1 MGYQVDKFNR
11 KYLLIICGLTWNL
24 TCACSYFVNSFS
36 QLLIIRIVFAILSS
50 VHTPA
55 CISLINDYFK
65 HEKRSRANSLYV
77 AAVSIG
83 VGFANLTS
91 ILN

>member
-1 MGYQVDKFNR
+1 MV
-11 KYLLIICGLTWNL
+11 
-24 TCACSYFVNSFS
+24 
-36 QLLIIRIVFAILSS
+36 RILFAVLSS
-50 VHTPA
+50 IHTPA

-91 ILN
+91 IINFQIGWRLSSVFVSTFGLIITILTCFIHEPRR